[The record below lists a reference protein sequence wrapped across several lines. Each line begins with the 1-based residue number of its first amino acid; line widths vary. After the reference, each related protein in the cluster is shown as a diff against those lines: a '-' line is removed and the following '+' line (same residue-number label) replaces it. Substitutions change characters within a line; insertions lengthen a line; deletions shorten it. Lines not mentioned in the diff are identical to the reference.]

1 MNNSMSDSLGII
13 PLRYRIKHTVAFA
26 YREPANWMGV
36 ILVCFFAYVIVA
48 PVISIL
54 LNAGIVQVGDATRT
68 HTAEGSWTSYYFIRT
83 LWSRMS
89 NLLLWTPMFH
99 TLVIAITT
107 VIVSLML
114 GVTLAWLV
122 NRTDI
127 AGRKWF
133 MTTLIVPFMLPSWTF
148 ALAWKTL
155 FKNDVIG
162 GQPGWFSGMGIDI
175 PNWLAYGY
183 VPTIV
188 ILTLHFTPMVI
199 LIVGNAIKRFDSQLE
214 DCARIL
220 GASRRTI
227 SWSIILPI
235 IRPALMSAA
244 LLIFADCIGEFAIPY
259 ILGLPV
265 HFDTLSTQLYRALS
279 SRQSGVAAV
288 LALVIML
295 MGVLTLVIDL
305 KMMREAKRFI
315 TVGGKGGMERVSGL
329 GRWRWLASLLPMSFI
344 AAGVFIPLAT
354 LFLSTITV
362 LPGRFT
368 LSNFTLDFWIG
379 RHLDTIALKQGI
391 LLTPD
396 FWHSVGNTIV
406 IVGIASMVSGV
417 LGLLVGYTVMRCS
430 FKPLGSA
437 LRQITFLPYLVP
449 GIAFA
454 VAVLSLFAQSH
465 GPIPALYGTP
475 LLLII
480 ALIAEKMP
488 YASRSGIV
496 AMTQLGK
503 DPEEAAQLA
512 GAGWFT
518 RITRI
523 IIPIQKGPL
532 VTGILLPFISGI
544 KGVSLFIILAIP
556 ATDVLTT
563 YSLRLIDYNY
573 DQAAN
578 AVVLMIAL
586 IAWTGTVA
594 IQKFSGNSLSAGL
607 ES

>member
-1 MNNSMSDSLGII
+1 MGRISDTQVASLWCAK
-13 PLRYRIKHTVAFA
+13 LKHTVAFS
-26 YREPANWMGV
+26 YREPANWMG
-36 ILVCFFAYVIVA
+36 ILLVSVFAYVILA
-48 PVISIL
+48 PIVSIM
-54 LNAGIVQVGDATRT
+54 LNAGIVQVGDATRI
-68 HTAEGSWTSYYFIRT
+68 HAMEGTWTGYYLMRA
-83 LWSRMS
+83 LASRMS
-89 NLLLWTPMFH
+89 NLLVWTPLIH
-99 TLVIAITT
+99 TVVIALTT
-107 VIVSLML
+107 VIFSVII
-114 GVTLAWLV
+114 GVTLAWFV

-133 MTTLIVPFMLPSWTF
+133 LTALIVPFMLPSWTF
-148 ALAWKTL
+148 ALAWKTV
-155 FKNDVIG
+155 FKNGVVG
-162 GQPGWFSGMGIDI
+162 GQPGWLTSMGIET

-199 LIVGNAIKRFDSQLE
+199 LIVGNAMKRFDSQLE

-227 SWSIILPI
+227 AWSIMLPMM
-235 IRPALMSAA
+235 RPALMSAA

-265 HFDTLSTQLYRALS
+265 HFDTLSTQLYRSLN
-279 SRQSGVAAV
+279 SRQNGVAAV
-288 LALVIML
+288 IALVIML
-295 MGVLTLVIDL
+295 MGMLTLLLDL
-305 KMMREAKRFI
+305 RMMREAKRFI
-315 TVGGKGGMERVSGL
+315 TIGGKGGMERVSQL
-329 GRWRWLASLLPMSFI
+329 GRWRWLAALFPCSFI
-344 AAGVFIPLAT
+344 ALGVVIPLVI
-354 LFLSTITV
+354 LFLSTVMI

-368 LSNFTLDFWIG
+368 FDNFTWDFWVG
-379 RHLDTIALKQGI
+379 RQLDTVALKQGI

-396 FWHSVGNTIV
+396 FWHSMGNTLL
-406 IVGIASMVSGV
+406 IVGSASIASGI
-417 LGLLVGYTVMRCS
+417 LGLFVGYTVMRCS
-430 FKPLGSA
+430 FQPLSRF

-454 VAVLSLFAQSH
+454 TAFLSLFAESH

-475 LLLII
+475 FLLII

-503 DPEEAAQLA
+503 EPEDAAQLA
-512 GAGWFT
+512 GAGWLT
-518 RITRI
+518 RMTHI

-556 ATDVLTT
+556 STDVLTT

-586 IAWTGTVA
+586 IAWLGTVA
-594 IQKFSGNSLSAGL
+594 IQTLSGNALSAGL
-607 ES
+607 EN